1 MNKDF
6 DKKKT
11 VKIIGAGLS
20 GADAAWYLANK
31 NFNVELYEMK
41 PKDFTPAHKDD
52 KFAELVCS
60 NSLRS
65 NDLYN
70 AAGLLKQELRILGS
84 LIMEAADNNKVPAGS
99 ALAVDRN
106 AFSKYITDKISNHP
120 NIKVINKKVDTINP
134 EQPTIIATGPLSD
147 EKFMKNIE
155 SIIGDDSFY
164 FFDAVSPIIK
174 AESINY
180 DKAFF
185 ADRYD
190 KGQGDYLNC
199 PMNKQEYENFYQ
211 ELISAESVKLK
222 DFEYNKIFEG
232 CMPIEVM
239 ARRGKK
245 AILFGPLKPVGLSN
259 KNKSDEKYHAVV
271 QLRRENANKT
281 LFNMVG
287 FQTNLKYP
295 EQKRVF
301 KMIPGL
307 ENAEFARFG
316 VMHRNT
322 YINAPKIINK
332 YYQVKEFPNIFLA
345 GQLSGVEGYI
355 ESASSGLYAA
365 INMSNHLKNNKF
377 LEFSSKTAIG
387 ALPNY
392 ISNSSEKNFQ
402 PMNINWGI
410 IDDLDVII
418 KDKRKKRVKLADIA
432 IQELNKT
439 LDKGDKNGTI

>member
-1 MNKDF
+1 MI
-6 DKKKT
+6 KKT
-11 VKIIGAGLS
+11 IVKVIGAGLA
-20 GADAAWYLANK
+20 GVEAAWYLANK
-31 NFNVELYEMK
+31 NFKVKLYEMK
-41 PKDFTPAHKDD
+41 PNNFTPAHKDD

-65 NDLYN
+65 NDLFN
-70 AAGLLKQELRILGS
+70 AAGLLKQEMRILRS
-84 LIMEAADNNKVPAGS
+84 LTIESADKNKVPAGS
-99 ALAVDRN
+99 ALAVDRYK
-106 AFSKYITDKISNHP
+106 FSSYITEKISNHP
-120 NIKVINKKVDTINP
+120 NIEILNQKV
-134 EQPTIIATGPLSD
+134 EQVSLNDPTIIATGPLTD
-147 EKFMKNIE
+147 ESLMKNIE
-155 SIIGDDSFY
+155 NLIGDDSFY

-174 AESINY
+174 SESINY
-180 DKAFF
+180 EKAFF

-190 KGQGDYLNC
+190 KGEGDGDYLNC
-199 PMNKQEYENFYQ
+199 PMNDEEYDKFYQ
-211 ELISAESVKLK
+211 ELISAKSVKLK
-222 DFEYNKIFEG
+222 DFEYSKIFEG

-239 ARRGKK
+239 AKRGKK
-245 AILFGPLKPVGLSN
+245 AMLFGPLKPVGISN
-259 KNKSDEKYHAVV
+259 KNKSNEKYRAVV
-271 QLRRENANKT
+271 QLRRENAKRT
-281 LFNMVG
+281 LFNIVG
-287 FQTNLKYP
+287 FQTNLTYS

-301 KMIPGL
+301 RLIPSL

-332 YYQVKEFPNIFLA
+332 YYQLKNNPNIFLA

-365 INMSNHLKNNKF
+365 INMANHMLNKEF

-392 ISNSSEKNFQ
+392 IISSSEKNFQ

-418 KDKRKKRVKLADIA
+418 KDKRKKRVELADIA
-432 IQELNKT
+432 IDDLKKT
-439 LDKGDKNGTI
+439 IDKGEEDGTI